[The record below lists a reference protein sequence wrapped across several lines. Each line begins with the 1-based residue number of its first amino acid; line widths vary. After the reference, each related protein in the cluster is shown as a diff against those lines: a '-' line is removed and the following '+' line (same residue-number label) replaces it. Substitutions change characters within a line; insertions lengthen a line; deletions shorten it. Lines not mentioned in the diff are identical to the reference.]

1 MKLFLSSYR
10 FGELLPELAALVGQ
24 GSRVAVIAN
33 ATDFIPD
40 ADRRAYA
47 ERIHDPIALLTAQGL
62 PARALDLRRYFGRP
76 DALAADL
83 AGVGLVWVNG
93 GNAFLLMR
101 AMRASGF
108 EQIAPPLVRRGVLAY
123 GGWSAGACA
132 AGPDLR
138 GIELMDDP
146 AQLAPGYPADPV
158 WDGLGLIGERI
169 VPHFASDHPEAE
181 AAARCAAAL
190 SARGLAHRTLRDGEA
205 LVSDGDGLTL
215 LGEQTP

>member
-10 FGELLPELAALVGQ
+10 FGDLLPELAALAGQ
-24 GSRVAVIAN
+24 GSRGAVIAN

-47 ERIHDPIALLTAQGL
+47 QRVHDPIALLAAQGL
-62 PARALDLRRYFGRP
+62 PAHDLDLRRYFGRP

-108 EQIAPPLVRRGVLAY
+108 DQLAPPLVRQGALAY

-132 AGPDLR
+132 AGPDLQ
-138 GIELMDDP
+138 GIEFMDDP

-169 VPHFASDHPEAE
+169 VPHFASDHPEAQ

-190 SARGLAHRTLRDGEA
+190 SARGLTHRTLRDGEA
-205 LVSDGDGLTL
+205 LVSNGADLAL
-215 LGEQTP
+215 LGAQTP